1 MVVFSPSSHHQVRA
15 TTTDW
20 IFNVFPQPILYML
33 PSPLRGQPVLHLK
46 ISTRDQQGAGSHSA
60 STLIHSQ
67 QDHHPQSPRPPYN
80 PRNVEDHVLMILVCF
95 WSICS
100 ELCAWLWLFSIQ
112 EDLSRLKYSDYESNG
127 EQWLRIR
134 RHWRA
139 RGSAEEHEEV
149 LKVRDAHG
157 RRRCERASHRPTNTC
172 CTRISE
178 HHAFR
183 CLTRHCSAQIFFF
196 GSFGHKDPYKIY
208 DWPLFHSSTAAAAIY
223 KEEEGNNASTSS
235 WIDNRCHYNC
245 KLQEISPRTPN
256 VMISHVSKSHSQ
268 PLACLTCP
276 AQICISLC
284 PWEHRLTHQLNR
296 GEPLVSSTT
305 AVAPYPIDDATIV
318 LSYLKVAIL

>member
-1 MVVFSPSSHHQVRA
+1 MKATASSGSESEGTEEREEA
-15 TTTDW
+15 
-20 IFNVFPQPILYML
+20 
-33 PSPLRGQPVLHLK
+33 LK
-46 ISTRDQQGAGSHSA
+46 STRKCWRFEMRMGGVGAKEQVTGQQ
-60 STLIHSQ
+60 
-67 QDHHPQSPRPPYN
+67 
-80 PRNVEDHVLMILVCF
+80 ILVVLGLANTML
-95 WSICS
+95 SDV
-100 ELCAWLWLFSIQ
+100 WLATVQ
-112 EDLSRLKYSDYESNG
+112 PRL
-127 EQWLRIR
+127 
-134 RHWRA
+134 
-139 RGSAEEHEEV
+139 
-149 LKVRDAHG
+149 
-157 RRRCERASHRPTNTC
+157 
-172 CTRISE
+172 
-178 HHAFR
+178 
-183 CLTRHCSAQIFFF
+183 FFF
-196 GSFGHKDPYKIY
+196 SSFGHKDPYKIY

-268 PLACLTCP
+268 PLARLTRP